1 MTITQLSNLFNLI
14 VQNDADYRFYH
25 YGFPSDMNINISNN
39 YDPLSDTGRLF
50 PYVLL
55 LPPILNSRAMESNT
69 AAIYDTYQVEFLI
82 TDTYAYEQGVLTYKI
97 DTTIE
102 LEQTLQILA
111 KKLIQYLLDYS
122 AISNP
127 PFNVGDYRI
136 EFDPYRFT
144 ADTRSIRVTLDLV
157 VPAICD
163 DQSLDISFLP
173 VDLEDIAT
181 ADEENQQTNAGIA
194 PVNTIAPKIDGNAIV
209 NAKIDVIDDGTWT
222 GDLPITYTY
231 QWKKN
236 GIDIIGETN
245 NQYTTVM
252 DDLGK
257 SITCVVTATN
267 IAGSASATSNSIKI
281 L

>member
-14 VQNDADYRFYH
+14 VQNDVDYRFYH
-25 YGFPSDMNINISNN
+25 YGFPSDMNINIGNN

-69 AAIYDTYQVEFLI
+69 ASIFDTYQVEFLI

-102 LEQTLQILA
+102 LEHTLQILA
-111 KKLIQYLLDYS
+111 KKMIQYLLDYS

-163 DQSLDISFLP
+163 DQNLDISFLP

-181 ADEENQQTNAGIA
+181 ADEENTQINGIQ
-194 PVNTIAPKIDGNAIV
+194 PVNTSPPVIQGAAIV
-209 NAKIDVIDDGTWT
+209 NSKTDVIDNGTWT
-222 GDLPITYTY
+222 GDLPITFTY
-231 QWKKN
+231 QWQRN
-236 GIDIIGETN
+236 GVDIPGETN
-245 NQYTTVM
+245 NQYLTVLA
-252 DDLGK
+252 DLGQI
-257 SITCVVTATN
+257 ITCLVIATN
-267 IAGSASATSNSIKI
+267 IAGSSSASSNGI
-281 L
+281 LIT

>member
-14 VQNDADYRFYH
+14 VQNDPDYRFYH
-25 YGFPSDMNINISNN
+25 YGFPSDMNINIGNN
-39 YDPLSDTGRLF
+39 YDPTSDTGRLF

-55 LPPILNSRAMESNT
+55 LPPILSSRAMENNT

-127 PFNVGDYRI
+127 NFNVGDYRI

-144 ADTRSIRVTLDLV
+144 ADTRSVRVTLDLV

-181 ADEENQQTNAGIA
+181 ADEENQQTIAGIP
-194 PVNTIAPKIDGNAIV
+194 PVNTIGPVIAGKNIV
-209 NAKIDVIDDGTWT
+209 GGLLKVIDNGTWT
-222 GDLPITYTY
+222 STSPFVFSY
-231 QWKKN
+231 QWQRN
-236 GIDIIGETN
+236 GIDILGETAST
-245 NQYTTVM
+245 YICVLA
-252 DDLGK
+252 DLG
-257 SITCVVTATN
+257 SNISCVVTATN
-267 IAGSASATSNSIKI
+267 IAGSASCHSNSILI

>member
-14 VQNDADYRFYH
+14 VQNDVDYRFYH

-55 LPPILNSRAMESNT
+55 LPPILTSRAMESST
-69 AAIYDTYQVEFLI
+69 ASIFDTYQVEFLI
-82 TDTYAYEQGVLTYKI
+82 TDTYAYEQGVLTYKT

-111 KKLIQYLLDYS
+111 KKMIQYLLDYS
-122 AISNP
+122 AVSNP

-181 ADEENQQTNAGIA
+181 ADEENQQSGIA
-194 PVNTIAPKIDGNAIV
+194 PVNTIEPSIDGNSQV
-209 NAKIDVIDDGTWT
+209 GSVLTVVYNGTWT
-222 GDLPITYTY
+222 GTLPITYTY
-231 QWKKN
+231 QWQRN
-236 GIDIIGETN
+236 GVAIVGETAITYTIDIA
-245 NQYTTVM
+245 
-252 DDLGK
+252 DLGQ
-257 SITCVVTATN
+257 IINCLVTATN
-267 IAGSASATSNSIKI
+267 IAGTGNAISTGII
-281 L
+281 PM

>member
-25 YGFPSDMNINISNN
+25 YGFPSDMNINIGNN

-55 LPPILNSRAMESNT
+55 LPPILNSRAMENNT

-122 AISNP
+122 AVSNP

-173 VDLEDIAT
+173 VDIENIAT
-181 ADEENQQTNAGIA
+181 ADEENQQANEVA
-194 PVNTIAPKIDGNAIV
+194 PVNVVAPVASGNNIV
-209 NAKIDVIDDGTWT
+209 GQTLSVTNGTWAGT
-222 GDLPITYTY
+222 LPITYSY
-231 QWKKN
+231 QWKRDF
-236 GIDIIGETN
+236 IDILGATN
-245 NQYTTVM
+245 STYTTVLA
-252 DDLGK
+252 DSGEK
-257 SITCVVTATN
+257 IRCIVTATN
-267 IAGSASATSNSIKI
+267 IVGSASASSNSII
-281 L
+281 IV

>member
-14 VQNDADYRFYH
+14 VQNDPDYRFYH
-25 YGFPSDMNINISNN
+25 YGFPSDMNINIGNN

-181 ADEENQQTNAGIA
+181 ADEENQQTNQIA
-194 PVNTIAPKIDGNAIV
+194 PVNTKAPFINGFPMVGDTISVTVGE
-209 NAKIDVIDDGTWT
+209 WT
-222 GDLPITYTY
+222 GTMPIAYTY
-231 QWKKN
+231 QWKRN
-236 GIDIIGETN
+236 GIDIIGETLN
-245 NQYTTVM
+245 NYTAVLA
-252 DDLGK
+252 DIGQA
-257 SITCVVTATN
+257 ITCEVTATN
-267 IAGSASATSNSIKI
+267 ISGSASATSNSIVI

>member
-14 VQNDADYRFYH
+14 VQNDSDYRFYH
-25 YGFPSDMNINISNN
+25 YGFPSDMNINIGNN

-55 LPPILNSRAMESNT
+55 LPPILNSRAMENNT

-82 TDTYAYEQGVLTYKI
+82 TDTYAYEQGVLTYKT

-122 AISNP
+122 AVSNP

-181 ADEENQQTNAGIA
+181 ADEENQQTDEVA
-194 PVNTIAPKIDGNAIV
+194 PVNVVAPVASGNNIV
-209 NAKIDVIDDGTWT
+209 GETLSVTNGTWT
-222 GDLPITYTY
+222 GTLPITYSY
-231 QWKKN
+231 QWKRDF
-236 GIDIIGETN
+236 IDILGATN
-245 NQYTTVM
+245 STYTTVLA
-252 DDLGK
+252 DSGEK
-257 SITCVVTATN
+257 IRCIVTATN
-267 IAGSASATSNSIKI
+267 IVGSASASSNSII
-281 L
+281 IV

>member
-1 MTITQLSNLFNLI
+1 
-14 VQNDADYRFYH
+14 
-25 YGFPSDMNINISNN
+25 
-39 YDPLSDTGRLF
+39 
-50 PYVLL
+50 
-55 LPPILNSRAMESNT
+55 MESNT

-82 TDTYAYEQGVLTYKI
+82 TDTYAYEQGLLTYKI

-111 KKLIQYLLDYS
+111 KKMIQYLLDYS

-181 ADEENQQTNAGIA
+181 ADEENEQVNGIVPSNIDKPVIAGD
-194 PVNTIAPKIDGNAIV
+194 NIV
-209 NAKIDVIDDGTWT
+209 GSILDVIDDGTWS
-222 GDLPITYTY
+222 GDVPIIFTY
-231 QWKKN
+231 QWKQN
-236 GIDIIGETN
+236 GIDIIGETS
-245 NQYTTVM
+245 NQYTTVL
-252 DDLGK
+252 DDSGK
-257 SITCVVTATN
+257 SISCAVTATN
-267 IAGSASATSNSIKI
+267 IVGTGIAPSNFIHI

>member
-14 VQNDADYRFYH
+14 VQNDSDYKFYH

-39 YDPLSDTGRLF
+39 FDPTSDTGRLF

-82 TDTYAYEQGVLTYKI
+82 TDTYAYEQGLLTYKI

-111 KKLIQYLLDYS
+111 KKMIQYLLDYS

-181 ADEENQQTNAGIA
+181 VDEENQQVNGIA
-194 PVNTIAPKIDGNAIV
+194 PSNIDKPVIAGDNIV
-209 NAKIDVIDDGTWT
+209 GSILDVIDDGTWS
-222 GDLPITYTY
+222 GDLPITFTY
-231 QWKKN
+231 QWKQN
-236 GIDIIGETN
+236 GIDIIGETS
-245 NQYTTVM
+245 NQYTTVL
-252 DDLGK
+252 DDSGK
-257 SITCVVTATN
+257 SISCAVTATN
-267 IAGSASATSNSIKI
+267 IVGTGIAPSNFIHI

>member
-14 VQNDADYRFYH
+14 VQNDVDYRFYH
-25 YGFPSDMNINISNN
+25 YGFPSDMNINIGNN

-69 AAIYDTYQVEFLI
+69 AAIFDTYQVEFLI

-209 NAKIDVIDDGTWT
+209 NAKIDVIDNGTWT

-267 IAGSASATSNSIKI
+267 ISGSASATSNSIKI

>member
-14 VQNDADYRFYH
+14 VQNDSDYKFYH
-25 YGFPSDMNINISNN
+25 YGFPSDMNINIGNN
-39 YDPLSDTGRLF
+39 FDPTSDTGRLF

-55 LPPILNSRAMESNT
+55 LPPILNSRAMENNT

-82 TDTYAYEQGVLTYKI
+82 TDTYAYNQGLLTYKI

-102 LEQTLQILA
+102 LEQTLQILG
-111 KKLIQYLLDYS
+111 KKMIQYLLDYS

-163 DQSLDISFLP
+163 DETLDISFLP

-181 ADEENQQTNAGIA
+181 ADEENQQVNGITPSNIDKPVIAGD
-194 PVNTIAPKIDGNAIV
+194 NIV
-209 NAKIDVIDDGTWT
+209 GSILDVIDDGTWS
-222 GDLPITYTY
+222 GDLPITFTY
-231 QWKKN
+231 QWKQN
-236 GIDIIGETN
+236 GIDIIGETS
-245 NQYTTVM
+245 NQYTTVL
-252 DDLGK
+252 DDSGK
-257 SITCVVTATN
+257 SISCAVTATN
-267 IAGSASATSNSIKI
+267 ISGTGIAPSNFIHI

>member
-25 YGFPSDMNINISNN
+25 YGFPSDMNINIGNN
-39 YDPLSDTGRLF
+39 YDPTSDTGRLF

-144 ADTRSIRVTLDLV
+144 ADTRSVRVTLDLV

-194 PVNTIAPKIDGNAIV
+194 PVNTIAPKIGGNAIV

>member
-25 YGFPSDMNINISNN
+25 YGFPSDMNINIGNN

-181 ADEENQQTNAGIA
+181 ADEENTQTNE
-194 PVNTIAPKIDGNAIV
+194 PVNLEAPRIDGDAIV
-209 NAKIDVIDDGTWT
+209 NVKIDVIDNGTWT

-231 QWKKN
+231 QWQRN
-236 GIDIIGETN
+236 SIDIVGETN
-245 NQYTTVM
+245 NQYITVLA
-252 DDLGK
+252 DLGET
-257 SITCVVTATN
+257 ITCVVTATN
-267 IAGSASATSNSIKI
+267 ISGSASATSNSIVI

>member
-14 VQNDADYRFYH
+14 VQNDSDYKFYH
-25 YGFPSDMNINISNN
+25 YGFPSDMNINIANN
-39 YDPLSDTGRLF
+39 FDPTSDTGRLF

-82 TDTYAYEQGVLTYKI
+82 TDTYAYNQGLLTYKI

-102 LEQTLQILA
+102 LEQTLQILG
-111 KKLIQYLLDYS
+111 KKMIQYLLDYS

-163 DQSLDISFLP
+163 DETLDISFLP

-181 ADEENQQTNAGIA
+181 ADEENQQVNGGIA
-194 PVNTIAPKIDGNAIV
+194 PVNLHPPTIDGAGLV
-209 NAKIDVIDDGTWT
+209 NAKIDVIDDGTWS
-222 GDLPITYTY
+222 GDLPIIFTY

-245 NQYTTVM
+245 NQYTTVL

-267 IAGSASATSNSIKI
+267 ISGSASATSNSIKI

>member
-14 VQNDADYRFYH
+14 VQNDADYKFYH

-39 YDPLSDTGRLF
+39 FDPASDTGRLF

-82 TDTYAYEQGVLTYKI
+82 TDTYAYNQGLLTYKI

-111 KKLIQYLLDYS
+111 KKMIQYLLDYS

-181 ADEENQQTNAGIA
+181 ADEENQQTNAGIS
-194 PVNTIAPKIDGNAIV
+194 PVNLTAPKIDGAALV
-209 NAKIDVIDDGTWT
+209 NAKIDVIDDGTWS
-222 GDLPITYTY
+222 GDLPITFTY

-245 NQYTTVM
+245 NQYTTVL

-257 SITCVVTATN
+257 AITCVVTATN
-267 IAGSASATSNSIKI
+267 ISGSASATSNSIKI

>member
-14 VQNDADYRFYH
+14 VQNDSDYKFYH

-39 YDPLSDTGRLF
+39 FDPTSDTGRLF

-82 TDTYAYEQGVLTYKI
+82 TDTYAYEQGLLTYKI

-111 KKLIQYLLDYS
+111 KKMIQYLLDYS

-173 VDLEDIAT
+173 IDLEDIAT
-181 ADEENQQTNAGIA
+181 ADEENQQVNGGIVPSNIDKPVIAGA
-194 PVNTIAPKIDGNAIV
+194 GLVNTKT
-209 NAKIDVIDDGTWT
+209 DVIDDGTWS
-222 GDLPITYTY
+222 GDLPITFTY

-245 NQYTTVM
+245 NQYTTVL

-257 SITCVVTATN
+257 AITCVVTATN
-267 IAGSASATSNSIKI
+267 ISGSASATSNSIKI